1 VVISP
6 TEPEN
11 FDVLWADT
19 SEEGDA
25 VLPVGGLEGQ
35 SLVKAS
41 GSDYDATWEDR
52 ARIVNTDGEDGKT
65 FYVGS
70 VDPDGVYTLVTG
82 DVWIEVPA

>member
-25 VLPVGGLEGQ
+25 VLPVGGTTGQ
-35 SLVKAS
+35 ALVKAS
-41 GSDYDATWEDR
+41 DGVYDAEWVTLDTDGVVEAGNLYFTADR
-52 ARIVNTDGEDGKT
+52 ARAAVL
-65 FYVGS
+65 
-70 VDPDGVYTLVTG
+70 DPFFLMG
-82 DVWIEVPA
+82 A